1 MDPFKKILL
10 IIISVCCLV
19 GCDASSKYFAKKE
32 LKGQFSLSYLNG
44 SLQLIYAENSGGMLS
59 FGHELPGTFK
69 YLIFQL
75 FVSIMVV
82 LLFLF
87 LVIKKDL
94 KKLQVVSLLLFLS
107 GGLSNL
113 LDRITNSGRVT
124 DFIVVN
130 IGYFHTGIFNIA
142 DIYITSGVIILIISS
157 FVRSGNQLNETV

>member
-19 GCDASSKYFAKKE
+19 GCDVSSKYIAKKE
-32 LKGQFSLSYLNG
+32 LKGQFGISYLNG

-59 FGHELPGTFK
+59 FGHELPGEFK
-69 YLIFQL
+69 YLIFQI

-87 LVIKKDL
+87 LFIKKDL

-113 LDRITNSGRVT
+113 IDRITNSGKVI
-124 DFIVVN
+124 DFMVVN

-142 DIYITSGVIILIISS
+142 DIYITAGVIILIISS
-157 FVRSGNQLNETV
+157 FVRSGHQLKETA